1 MTLDLKINRSSK
13 HDFYNPLRQNYAHT
27 KAVES
32 FLQIDIE
39 HITPMVVFSNRSK
52 LSKINVSKKHF
63 VAYLNQA
70 IKAVKEKEKYGK
82 NIFTKE
88 DVTQMIDKLTLRQ
101 NQSDEVKSLHVL
113 EVENL
118 IKEEIKVTE

>member
-1 MTLDLKINRSSK
+1 M
-13 HDFYNPLRQNYAHT
+13 T

-63 VAYLNQA
+63 VAHLNQA

-82 NIFTKE
+82 SIFTKE
-88 DVTQMIDKLTLRQ
+88 DVTQMIDKLTLRR

-113 EVENL
+113 EVKNL